1 MMRFR
6 LGLFL
11 GLAIGYVLGTKAG
24 RQRYE
29 QIRSLWGTVSQS
41 EPAQQLGAE
50 MRDVASK
57 AGHTIEQKAGEGVDK
72 VTGMV
77 RGGNGTETSAAGR
90 VPPA

>member
-29 QIRSLWGTVSQS
+29 QIRSLWSTVSQS

-50 MRDVASK
+50 VRDVAAK
-57 AGHTIEQKAGEGVDK
+57 AGHTIEEKASEGVDK
-72 VTGMV
+72 VTEMV
-77 RGGNGTETSAAGR
+77 RGSNGAESSPAGR

>member
-41 EPAQQLGAE
+41 EPAQQIGAE
-50 MRDVASK
+50 VRDVAAK
-57 AGHTIEQKAGEGVDK
+57 AGSTIEEKASEGVSK
-72 VTGMV
+72 VTEMV
-77 RGGNGTETSAAGR
+77 RGGNGVESSIGR

>member
-11 GLAIGYVLGTKAG
+11 GFAIGYVLGSKAG

-29 QIRSLWGTVSQS
+29 QIMSLWGTVSQS
-41 EPAQQLGAE
+41 EPAQQIGSE
-50 MRDVASK
+50 VRDVATR
-57 AGHTIEQKAGEGVDK
+57 AGHTIEEKASEGVGK
-72 VTGMV
+72 VTEMV
-77 RGGNGTETSAAGR
+77 RGGNGSDTTPGR